1 MLRRAL
7 LLAALLAPLTA
18 SAQTAVLNDVGPFT
32 VAECEAVPS
41 QLLRVTWT
49 IVPTSVILSDWQY
62 RVLAIPEAES
72 CGTSPPSATARI
84 ISTFSVGT
92 HAGLT
97 TATPQATYP
106 GFGTTTSE
114 EMSLGKVVTAA
125 GLTCAGTTNPTVR
138 ICVQLL
144 KADLSHVSSQGVTLS
159 LEQVAPAAPT
169 GVTVTPGDSALQVG
183 WTAGTGKITG
193 AATYR
198 AEARACSSDA
208 DVDCNSPLAGSATVS
223 GISDNPNFGA
233 RIAGLTVGVRYKV
246 QVVAI
251 SAAGAEVVSAN
262 SAFGVPINVNDFW
275 EQYVADGGQEQGGCG
290 GGPAGALSLLAV
302 AGLTRLLRRRS

>member
-7 LLAALLAPLTA
+7 LLAALLSPLTA
-18 SAQTAVLNDVGPFT
+18 SAQTAVLNDVGLFT
-32 VAECEAVPS
+32 VTECEAVPS
-41 QLLRVTWT
+41 PLLRVTWT
-49 IVPTSVILSDWQY
+49 VVPTSVILSDWQY

-84 ISTFSVGT
+84 ISTFPVGT

-106 GFGTTTSE
+106 GFGSTTSE

-125 GLTCAGTTNPTVR
+125 GLTCAGTTNPTIR

-144 KADLSHVSSQGVTLS
+144 KADLSHVSNVGVTLS
-159 LEQVAPAAPT
+159 LEQAAPAAPT
-169 GVTVTPGDSALQVG
+169 SVTVTPGDSALRAD
-183 WTAGTGKITG
+183 WSAGTGSVT
-193 AATYR
+193 AAAKYR
-198 AEARACSSDA
+198 AEARPCASDA
-208 DVDCNSPLAGSATVS
+208 DVDCNSPVAGSTTTAATS
-223 GISDNPNFGA
+223 A
-233 RIAGLTVGVRYKV
+233 RITGLTVGVRYKV

-251 SAAGAEVVSAN
+251 SAAGTESPGATAV
-262 SAFGVPINVNDFW
+262 FGVPINVNDFW
-275 EQYVADGGQEQGGCG
+275 EQYKADLGQEQGGCA